1 MDRNAS
7 IDTRCIKDS
16 TCILTLSTVAIRME
30 DNQMDVKKLSAI
42 LIAIS
47 MLFIITAVAED
58 VWECP
63 VCNSS
68 VSGNFCYNCGAP
80 KPSEDMVS
88 SANNALQIAEGTV
101 ILDQEGVRVTLTGK
115 VDTFG
120 TMMMLE
126 VIVENNRTEDIYVNV
141 SGSSING
148 WDVFGVGIAD
158 ISAGKKKK
166 SDLSFNI
173 SDASIDNPNQ
183 IENMEIQLSVANA
196 KTWMTIFDADSIALV
211 PATGLSNTNQ
221 MNNSV
226 IDSTLDQMVDYLSE
240 ELETKREQT
249 DMANIRAAY
258 AELVTEA
265 ITNENEQAYIY
276 SKSIPLHQEVE
287 GWQSKIKLTLGDSGI
302 DLGEVAVGKGKTVV
316 LEYNSGSKAYSVSL
330 Y

>member
-1 MDRNAS
+1 
-7 IDTRCIKDS
+7 
-16 TCILTLSTVAIRME
+16 
-30 DNQMDVKKLSAI
+30 MDVKKLPAV

-63 VCNSS
+63 VCNLS

-173 SDASIDNPNQ
+173 SDASIENPNQ

-196 KTWMTIFDADSIALV
+196 KTWMTIFEADSIALV
-211 PATGLSNTNQ
+211 PVTGLYTTNQ

-226 IDSTLDQMVDYLSE
+226 SDSTLDQMVDYLSE

-265 ITNENEQAYIY
+265 ITNENGQAYVY
-276 SKSIPLHQEVE
+276 SKTIPLHQEVE
-287 GWQSKIKLTLGDSGI
+287 GWQSKIELTLGNSGI

-316 LEYNSGSKAYSVSL
+316 LEYNSGSKTYSVSL